1 MPHDDGD
8 NTDTYSADVAVI
20 AADFRSAMESTIVSR
35 RTAIRSLDALG
46 RLVAWKSLGLS
57 GDNFDD
63 QFQHEVD
70 LYEGMEIY
78 DLLEDGWGRELYS
91 TGDEPDSLDVALFN
105 SLIAVLQA
113 TDRVMRGA
121 DLNKRSYEAFGWHAI
136 HPIGRALIDSWIGRL
151 NEYVALA
158 DDQRNDD

>member
-1 MPHDDGD
+1 
-8 NTDTYSADVAVI
+8 
-20 AADFRSAMESTIVSR
+20 
-35 RTAIRSLDALG
+35 
-46 RLVAWKSLGLS
+46 
-57 GDNFDD
+57 
-63 QFQHEVD
+63 
-70 LYEGMEIY
+70 MEIY